1 MSSVIGVPVKQGDA
15 RKQRG
20 GLLLDRHFFPYNT
33 VRYANC
39 NFAFFDFYA
48 DIRQRD
54 EESPALIASFNPAP
68 GHSDTGAAGTG
79 TLRRIH
85 DLLMRAPPSSIA
97 LIDHDRTVHTYA
109 ELTILVDRMADLLR
123 GHGVRAGDRVVV
135 LGENC
140 ATFLAGVLA
149 LSRLD
154 AWAALAN
161 ARLTPPEVDRLMERA
176 EARTALFTPEASPA
190 AQAHAARMGAT
201 SIGKLRCGDIVVS
214 PVREATPEPVEDG
227 PQQTAVLIYT
237 SGTVGEPKGVMLSH
251 GNLLF
256 VARTGAHMRH
266 IGPHDTLLA
275 VLPGTHIFGLSSVF
289 LSALSG
295 GARLICMPRFDAR
308 AVLRR
313 IETGV
318 TVLTAVPQMFANM
331 LKVLKEERV
340 DRPRHQLRYL
350 YAGGSPLDLA
360 LKLEVERTFG
370 LTLHNGYGQTEASPS
385 IAATRIE
392 DPRTDTAVGQPLAGV
407 EIAIDS
413 PNEQG
418 VGEVRVRGPNVMKG
432 YFRNPEATLATLTDD
447 GFLKTGD
454 LGRQDSDGAI
464 HIVGRKKELIIHS
477 GFNVYPP
484 EVEAVLT
491 AHAAVT
497 LCAVVGRARNGN
509 EEVVAFVTARAPV
522 SEDEL
527 RLWARERLAPYK
539 VPARVIVAEALPQ
552 AATGK
557 ILKNSLIEH
566 FQAQLDERD

>member
-1 MSSVIGVPVKQGDA
+1 
-15 RKQRG
+15 
-20 GLLLDRHFFPYNT
+20 
-33 VRYANC
+33 
-39 NFAFFDFYA
+39 
-48 DIRQRD
+48 
-54 EESPALIASFNPAP
+54 LIVSFNPAP
-68 GHSDTGAAGTG
+68 SHPGIGAAGT
-79 TLRRIH
+79 RAFQRIH
-85 DLLMRAPPSSIA
+85 DLLTLGTPASIA
-97 LIDHDRTVHTYA
+97 LIDHDRTAYTYA

-123 GHGVRAGDRVVV
+123 SYGVRPGDRVLV

-161 ARLTPPEVDRLMERA
+161 ARLTPSEVDRLMERA
-176 EARTALFTPEASPA
+176 EARTALFTPEASPS

-201 SIGKLRCGDIVVS
+201 SIGKLRCGEVVVS
-214 PVREATPEPVEDG
+214 PLRNATPEPVEDG

-256 VARTGAHMRH
+256 VARTGARMRH

-289 LSALSG
+289 LAALSG
-295 GARLICMPRFDAR
+295 GARLICVPRFNAR
-308 AVLRR
+308 AVLRQ
-313 IETGV
+313 IETEG

-331 LKVLKEERV
+331 LKVLKEEHI
-340 DRPRHQLRYL
+340 DRPRHRLRYL

-370 LTLHNGYGQTEASPS
+370 STLHNGYGQTEASPS

-392 DPRTDTAVGQPLAGV
+392 NPRTDTAVGHPLAGV
-407 EIAIDS
+407 EIAIDR
-413 PNEQG
+413 PDEQG
-418 VGEVRVRGPNVMKG
+418 VGEIWVRGPNVMKG

-454 LGRQDSDGAI
+454 LGKQDSGGAI

-484 EVEAVLT
+484 EVEAVLS

-509 EEVVAFVTARAPV
+509 EEVLAFVTAHAPV
-522 SEDEL
+522 SEDDL

-557 ILKNSLIEH
+557 ILKNSLLDR
-566 FQAQLDERD
+566 FRAQLDERD